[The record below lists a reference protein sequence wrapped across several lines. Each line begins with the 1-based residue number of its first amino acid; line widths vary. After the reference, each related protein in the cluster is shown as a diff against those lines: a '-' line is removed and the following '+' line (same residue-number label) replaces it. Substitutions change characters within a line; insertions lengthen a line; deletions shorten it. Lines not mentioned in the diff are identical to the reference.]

1 MTTTSRHRRHQ
12 SLAGAAAA
20 AAAVALTL
28 AAVPAAAQSPFK
40 IEEASIAGIQQA
52 IKTGQT
58 TCQQVVEAYI
68 ERAKAYNGTCTAL
81 VTADGK
87 PIAPATGTVRAGA
100 PIQTWPSANR
110 SAFQIGA
117 RALVSSIA

>member
-1 MTTTSRHRRHQ
+1 MTTTFRHRRHQ

-20 AAAVALTL
+20 AVALTI

-58 TCQQVVEAYI
+58 TC
-68 ERAKAYNGTCTAL
+68 
-81 VTADGK
+81 
-87 PIAPATGTVRAGA
+87 
-100 PIQTWPSANR
+100 
-110 SAFQIGA
+110 
-117 RALVSSIA
+117 